1 MKYVL
6 LIMILLVGCSTP
18 TPSMTISSDEEYNAL
33 GMFDYEGNIL
43 KWEKDYLNKELVFG
57 ESYLPTITAIQS
69 EEVFLDY
76 KLRRERREDVTSYKR
91 DISLL
96 SIYCAFGEPQKPF
109 LATQKVGSKVN
120 LKGIISDVP
129 IVIDDFETE
138 HIYEIRTYE
147 TINLVHIKL
156 KDCEFSSP
164 Q

>member
-76 KLRRERREDVTSYKR
+76 KLRGERREDGPSYKM
-91 DISLL
+91 SL
-96 SIYCAFGEPQKPF
+96 K
-109 LATQKVGSKVN
+109 
-120 LKGIISDVP
+120 
-129 IVIDDFETE
+129 
-138 HIYEIRTYE
+138 HILRFRRAI
-147 TINLVHIKL
+147 
-156 KDCEFSSP
+156 
-164 Q
+164 